1 MHKATEQQ
9 QQELI
14 TTTLKA
20 LAEYVDFAQFSNST
34 DEQFSAA
41 NVEQFTQDIAYMCKA
56 VEQFAKTANLEQFN
70 NAVYTQDT
78 FVREYYI
85 NTIYAIEDCAV
96 EA

>member
-9 QQELI
+9 QQELVSV
-14 TTTLKA
+14 TLKA
-20 LAEYVDFAQFSNST
+20 LAEYVEFAAFSNST
-34 DEQFSAA
+34 DEQFSVA
-41 NVEQFTQDIAYMCKA
+41 NVEQFTQDITYMCKA

-70 NAVYTQDT
+70 DAVYAQDT

-85 NTIYAIEDCAV
+85 NAIYAIEDYAA

>member
-1 MHKATEQQ
+1 MRATKQQ

-41 NVEQFTQDIAYMCKA
+41 NVEQFTEDIAYMCKA
-56 VEQFAKTANLEQFN
+56 VEQFAKTADLEQFN
-70 NAVYTQDT
+70 DAVYTQDT